1 MTRLGIAFIYR
12 SNSREGYKVGM
23 FVGVMGDVSIS
34 EEKRETYVAQMLAVL
49 TQGGMMQY
57 DTIQLYGKNIMLI
70 HKPEFDTDRGVVEW
84 QYNLY

>member
-1 MTRLGIAFIYR
+1 
-12 SNSREGYKVGM
+12 M

-57 DTIQLYGKNIMLI
+57 DTI
-70 HKPEFDTDRGVVEW
+70 
-84 QYNLY
+84 